1 MVVARWTSIG
11 VYLSDG
17 ESDVLLPRAEAGTL
31 EVGDTVEAFVYLD
44 SEDRPIATL
53 RKPKAQDGEIASL
66 KVQSVEPAG
75 VFLDWGLERDLFLPY
90 RELRS
95 RPVVGDRLLVHVHL
109 DEKSGRMVAS
119 ERIRRHLEEFCP
131 LPIGEEVQ
139 ATLWRRYEGNL
150 FMIVNGKYS
159 AIAAEGA
166 FIDSRLGTTV
176 TAYVVRS
183 HEGKI
188 TLGQRP
194 PGASGLDA
202 LCEKIVATAK
212 RSGGFVGLSDK
223 SAPEEIRRAFGVSK
237 GDYKKAIG
245 MLMKRGLIDVEHFG
259 VRLKS

>member
-1 MVVARWTSIG
+1 MARWTSVG

-17 ESDVLLPRAEAGTL
+17 ESDVLLPRGEAGAL
-31 EVGDTVEAFVYLD
+31 EVGDSVDAFVYLD

-53 RKPKAQDGEIASL
+53 RKPRAQDGEIALL
-66 KVQSVEPAG
+66 KVQSIEQAG

-95 RPVVGDRLLVHVHL
+95 RPIVGERLLVHVHL

-119 ERIRRHLEEFCP
+119 ERIRRFLEESCP
-131 LPIGEEVQ
+131 LPVGEEVQ
-139 ATLWRRYEGNL
+139 AVLWRRYEGNL
-150 FMIVNGKYS
+150 FCIVNGRYS

-166 FIDSRLGTTV
+166 FLDGRIGSSV

-183 HEGKI
+183 FEGKV

-194 PGASGLDA
+194 PGASGLDE
-202 LCEKIVATAK
+202 LCEKIVAAAR

-223 SAPEEIRRAFGVSK
+223 SAPDEIRRAFGVSK

-245 MLMKRGLIDVEHFG
+245 MLMKRGVIDVEHYG
-259 VRLKS
+259 VRLKG